1 MGVVLFLQPPGGRAE
16 SISLLPVAD
25 TTLFEVALD
34 NNLGGADFFNAGTAG
49 NGHRNRALLQFDFSP
64 LPPGAVI
71 TGAELTLEIVREP
84 RSGSANSF
92 FGLRRMFQAWGEGVQ
107 VPAEANSP
115 GLGAPAVAGESTWN
129 TPFAG
134 GSLWPVAGGNFSGLT
149 SAIAPGGNLGEQ
161 LFFEST
167 SALVAD
173 LQRWLDHP
181 EENFGWALVS
191 EDEVTEKTA
200 RSFASR
206 ESGFGPLL
214 TLQYAVVPEPATL
227 SLVGLFLLVC
237 AAMKTRAHR

>member
-1 MGVVLFLQPPGGRAE
+1 MLF
-16 SISLLPVAD
+16 
-25 TTLFEVALD
+25 
-34 NNLGGADFFNAGTAG
+34 
-49 NGHRNRALLQFDFSP
+49 
-64 LPPGAVI
+64 
-71 TGAELTLEIVREP
+71 
-84 RSGSANSF
+84 RS
-92 FGLRRMFQAWGEGVQ
+92 
-107 VPAEANSP
+107 
-115 GLGAPAVAGESTWN
+115 
-129 TPFAG
+129 
-134 GSLWPVAGGNFSGLT
+134 GNFSGLT